1 MLQVI
6 RLLKGFL
13 TIKVMGSSPER
24 FMNLCSNHH
33 IFLWDIKKC
42 GDYYLMKILLSDFYG
57 IKSFTRKTGT
67 KVVVTERFGLPFLS
81 VKMKKRII
89 FLTGIAGSFIFWLWM
104 SLFIWTIELD
114 GNYYITQDVFMD
126 FLEEN
131 GVHHG
136 TKKKQLDIE
145 ELEKQIRNH
154 FTIVTWTSARVEGSR
169 LIIQI
174 KENELGEE
182 PQEKEKIPSG
192 MDLVATTDGKVVSI
206 VTRTGVPMVKEGQ
219 EVKKGDILVQGAVPI
234 MSEDG
239 LVRKYEFCKADADV
253 YLACEKRMREE
264 LPLFYLYKDYTGR
277 QRKRNFIEFGEKK
290 VNIGF
295 FTKKYTE
302 YDVIE
307 EKSQWE
313 LFGSLTLPVY
323 TGKEIR
329 REYQGRIMNYTRE
342 QVKEIFQDKILKI
355 MQTLEEKGVQII
367 EKNVTIKKGEK
378 KWILEIRFMVVE
390 QDGIEKETSVLQMEQ
405 TSQPEILEQ

>member
-1 MLQVI
+1 M
-6 RLLKGFL
+6 
-13 TIKVMGSSPER
+13 
-24 FMNLCSNHH
+24 
-33 IFLWDIKKC
+33 
-42 GDYYLMKILLSDFYG
+42 
-57 IKSFTRKTGT
+57 
-67 KVVVTERFGLPFLS
+67 
-81 VKMKKRII
+81 
-89 FLTGIAGSFIFWLWM
+89 
-104 SLFIWTIELD
+104 
-114 GNYYITQDVFMD
+114 
-126 FLEEN
+126 
-131 GVHHG
+131 
-136 TKKKQLDIE
+136 
-145 ELEKQIRNH
+145 
-154 FTIVTWTSARVEGSR
+154 
-169 LIIQI
+169 
-174 KENELGEE
+174 
-182 PQEKEKIPSG
+182 
-192 MDLVATTDGKVVSI
+192 
-206 VTRTGVPMVKEGQ
+206 
-219 EVKKGDILVQGAVPI
+219 
-234 MSEDG
+234 
-239 LVRKYEFCKADADV
+239 
-253 YLACEKRMREE
+253 
-264 LPLFYLYKDYTGR
+264 FYLYKDYTGR